1 MKIKLIVFL
10 SLLSINLYSQV
21 VLTEYPLDNQ
31 LIGRDVITNSG
42 TFNIA
47 GEVYNSEIAYSSIS
61 IIVNRED
68 YLHEYQTQNL
78 SFDDSTA
85 FFSF

>member
-68 YLHEYQTQNL
+68 DLHEYKQNIR
-78 SFDDSTA
+78 
-85 FFSF
+85 

>member
-10 SLLSINLYSQV
+10 SLLSINFYSQV

-31 LIGRDVITNSG
+31 LIGRDDITNSG

-47 GEVYNSEIAYSSIS
+47 GEVY
-61 IIVNRED
+61 
-68 YLHEYQTQNL
+68 LK
-78 SFDDSTA
+78 
-85 FFSF
+85 